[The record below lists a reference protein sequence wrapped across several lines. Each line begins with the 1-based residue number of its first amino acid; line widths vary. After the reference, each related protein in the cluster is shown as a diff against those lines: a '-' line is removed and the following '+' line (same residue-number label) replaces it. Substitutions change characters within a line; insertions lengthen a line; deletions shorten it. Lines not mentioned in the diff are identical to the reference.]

1 MCSLSFL
8 PGGFSDSDLVD
19 VSNDDTYKPD
29 KGKGKG
35 KGRSGDPWLI
45 FNMSL
50 QQRSDVNTLFVP
62 PQQEGV
68 VTMIRSTSMTTAG
81 VSFHYLSK
89 CVCEHSGSGSVFVLP
104 DTTAEVG
111 TIAGIASAVAMAL
124 VGAISSYISYQK
136 KKLCFSIQRK
146 ATPHTGFRGAAPQSV
161 QSSFIYTAPKHS
173 SRTRLRV

>member
-1 MCSLSFL
+1 MWSLFL
-8 PGGFSDSDLVD
+8 FPHNRREWSQWSDRPVW
-19 VSNDDTYKPD
+19 
-29 KGKGKG
+29 
-35 KGRSGDPWLI
+35 R
-45 FNMSL
+45 
-50 QQRSDVNTLFVP
+50 QQGWAF
-62 PQQEGV
+62 
-68 VTMIRSTSMTTAG
+68 ITS
-81 VSFHYLSK
+81 SK
-89 CVCEHSGSGSVFVLP
+89 CLCEHSGSGSVFVLP

-173 SRTRLRV
+173 SRTRLRVWNVILEIERCLSVSKLAALYYCSVFTLK